1 VFHDRSFIHGGN
13 MQLGTK
19 KSARHFGLFCA
30 ALASLLA
37 SGPASGQSATGTIA
51 VPEDVVS
58 PSAVVRASYV
68 AISGPPG
75 QALNLDRFRSLF
87 MPQVQLVS
95 VGLKDGQVVS
105 RTMTLQEFTDMV
117 TSRIGKDGHI
127 EHEIAQRVD
136 VYGDIANV
144 WSSYES
150 RKTPDDPQ
158 VTRGINSI
166 QLVNDGKRW
175 WISGAQWQHETAGT
189 PIPAKYLARA
199 H

>member
-1 VFHDRSFIHGGN
+1 MLI
-13 MQLGTK
+13 GTMK
-19 KSARHFGLFCA
+19 PKMYLRWLCFVLTCLVSG
-30 ALASLLA
+30 LASA
-37 SGPASGQSATGTIA
+37 QSNAA
-51 VPEDVVS
+51 MNARPEDVAS

-75 QALNLDRFRSLF
+75 QSLNLDRFRSLF
-87 MPQVQLVS
+87 LPQAQLVS
-95 VGLKDGQVVS
+95 VNVKDGQGMA
-105 RTMTLQEFTDMV
+105 RAMTLQEFADMV

-136 VYGDIANV
+136 VYGNIANV

-150 RKTPDDPQ
+150 RKTSDDPQ

-175 WISGAQWQHETAGT
+175 WISGAQWQHEIAEA
-189 PIPAKYLARA
+189 PIPAKYLSGAQ
-199 H
+199 